1 MKRAPSRVVEL
12 ERTKGR
18 ALVGE
23 AVAPAEEVAH
33 SPMYGVALLKIA
45 MELKRTPAA
54 GLDDILKGVLERMRL
69 DEPAFRS
76 FLEQN
81 GGLLKAIAQ
90 KKAL

>member
-18 ALVGE
+18 PLTEGPG
-23 AVAPAEEVAH
+23 APEEVAQ

-45 MELKRTPAA
+45 MELKRAPQA
-54 GLDDILKGVLERMRL
+54 GLDEILKGVLERMRL
-69 DEPAFRS
+69 DEPAFRR

-81 GGLLKAIAQ
+81 GGLLRQIAQ

>member
-18 ALVGE
+18 TL
-23 AVAPAEEVAH
+23 AEETAAPQEVAQ

-45 MELKRTPAA
+45 MELKRAPAS
-54 GLDDILKGVLERMRL
+54 GLDDILKGVLRRMRL
-69 DEPAFRS
+69 DEPEFRR

-81 GGLLKAIAQ
+81 GGLLRQIAQ

>member
-12 ERTKGR
+12 ERTKAR
-18 ALVGE
+18 ALAE
-23 AVAPAEEVAH
+23 EPSAPEEVAQ

-45 MELKRTPAA
+45 MELKRTPSA
-54 GLDDILKGVLERMRL
+54 GLDEILSGVLSRMRL
-69 DEPAFRS
+69 DEPAFRR

-81 GGLLKAIAQ
+81 GGLLRAIAQ

>member
-12 ERTKGR
+12 ERVKGR
-18 ALVGE
+18 TLSE
-23 AVAPAEEVAH
+23 APGAPEEVAQ

-45 MELKRTPAA
+45 MELKRTPKA
-54 GLDDILKGVLERMRL
+54 GLDDILKGVLDRMRL
-69 DEPAFRS
+69 DEPAFRK

-81 GGLLKAIAQ
+81 GGLLRQIAH

>member
-1 MKRAPSRVVEL
+1 VEL

-18 ALVGE
+18 TLAGQT
-23 AVAPAEEVAH
+23 AAPEEIAQ

-45 MELKRTPAA
+45 MELKRTPAS
-54 GLDDILKGVLERMRL
+54 GLDDILKGVLRRMRL
-69 DEPAFRS
+69 DEPEFRR

-81 GGLLKAIAQ
+81 GGLLRQIAQ

>member
-12 ERTKGR
+12 ERMKGR
-18 ALVGE
+18 TLTEEPA
-23 AVAPAEEVAH
+23 APEEIAQ

-45 MELKRTPAA
+45 MELKRAPAS
-54 GLDDILKGVLERMRL
+54 GLDEILKGVLERMRL
-69 DEPAFRS
+69 DEPAFRR

-81 GGLLKAIAQ
+81 GGLLRQIAH

>member
-18 ALVGE
+18 TLAGE
-23 AVAPAEEVAH
+23 AAAPEVEVAQ

-45 MELKRTPAA
+45 MELKRTPTA
-54 GLDDILKGVLERMRL
+54 GLDDILKGVLARMRL
-69 DEPAFRS
+69 DEPAFRR

-81 GGLLKAIAQ
+81 GGLLRAIAQ